1 MRRYLIAAV
10 ILVLAVGTTSWAQ
23 NYSFSVPRMLLE
35 VTPNSDASVTLDYT
49 IEFQCSQ
56 GAHPIDI
63 VDVGLPHEGYDIS
76 NMQASIGGY
85 AATDIR
91 KSQEID
97 CGVEVHL
104 DPYAIPPGQG
114 GEFRFSCTMP
124 NLIFQDT
131 TNKDN
136 ASLQITPTWFDAD
149 LLEGTTQLNV
159 VVYLPES
166 VTLDEALYQKKPFS
180 NKMQLQ
186 NRNAVVWRW
195 EQTRVD
201 GPHLVGVSF
210 PKRDLERVVRMTKL
224 MLLGK
229 WWRENPTIRFFWA
242 IGLFVLFGFIFF
254 RLTSGTGVT
263 VFIFLLGFSA
273 IAFAISPFLEAIA
286 LPVLLFIW
294 WAGRRSEAGRRRKYL
309 PPIASV
315 EHGGIKRGL
324 SVPEAAVIME
334 LPLGKVLTLVVF
346 GLLKKDI
353 VRQVQAD
360 PLALELVEDYH
371 GSQSE
376 RQAAARENG
385 TVIHAYEQ
393 PFLDVFEESP
403 AVPIEDLNVQ
413 EPMKGLIEKAAERM
427 SGFNLPQTR
436 EYYRSIVHGAWTK
449 AKAIGDLSQRT
460 QFVDENF
467 LWLLL
472 DDGYDES
479 FSTWHGGGYHY
490 QPIWTRGGAGVG
502 LPAPAPV
509 ATGGRTTTGDV
520 AASFAGWSENVTGR
534 LAGTLDPVS
543 LGTAGRPGIDLS
555 GVDKVTLD
563 VLETMAES
571 SGSGGSGGGGCACAG
586 CACACACAGGGR

>member
-10 ILVLAVGTTSWAQ
+10 ILVLAVGTASWAQ

-35 VTPNSDASVTLDYT
+35 VTPNTDASVTLDYT
-49 IEFQCSQ
+49 VEFYCNS

-63 VDVGLPHEGYDIS
+63 VDVGLPHKGYNIGNMSASVNGVQLS
-76 NMQASIGGY
+76 N
-85 AATDIR
+85 IR
-91 KSQEID
+91 RSEYID
-97 CGVEVHL
+97 VGVEVHL
-104 DPYAIPPGQG
+104 DAQTIRPGQS
-114 GEFRFSCTMP
+114 GEFHFSCTMP
-124 NLIFQDT
+124 NLVFQDT

-136 ASLQITPTWFDAD
+136 ASLQITPTWWKGQYVT
-149 LLEGTTQLNV
+149 GTTALNV

-180 NKMQLQ
+180 DKLQLK
-186 NRNAVVWRW
+186 NRNAVLWRW

-210 PKRDLERVVRMTKL
+210 PKRDLDRVVRMTRL
-224 MLLGK
+224 MLLSK

-242 IGLFVLFGFIFF
+242 IALFVLFGFIFF

-263 VFIFLLGFSA
+263 VFILLLGVSA
-273 IAFAISPFLEAIA
+273 IAFVMSPFIEAIA
-286 LPVLLFIW
+286 LPVLLFMW
-294 WAGRRSEAGRRRKYL
+294 WVGERSTAGRRRKYL

-324 SVPEAAVIME
+324 TVPEAAVIME

-346 GLLKKDI
+346 GLLKKGI
-353 VRQVQAD
+353 VRQVQAE
-360 PLALELVEDYH
+360 PLALEVVEDYH
-371 GSQSE
+371 GSHSE

-393 PFLDVFEESP
+393 PFLDIFEENP
-403 AVPIEDLNVQ
+403 GVPIEKLNVQ

-449 AKAIGDLSQRT
+449 AKAIGDLSERT

-472 DDGYDES
+472 DDGYDDS
-479 FSTWHGGGYHY
+479 FNTWYGHGYHY
-490 QPIWTRGGAGVG
+490 HPTWTRGGAGVG
-502 LPAPAPV
+502 LRAPAAV
-509 ATGGRTTTGDV
+509 TTGGHTTTSDV

-543 LGTAGRPGIDLS
+543 LGIAGRPGIDLS

-563 VLETMAES
+563 VLESMAES
-571 SGSGGSGGGGCACAG
+571 SGSGGGGGGCACAG

>member
-1 MRRYLIAAV
+1 
-10 ILVLAVGTTSWAQ
+10 
-23 NYSFSVPRMLLE
+23 
-35 VTPNSDASVTLDYT
+35 
-49 IEFQCSQ
+49 
-56 GAHPIDI
+56 
-63 VDVGLPHEGYDIS
+63 
-76 NMQASIGGY
+76 
-85 AATDIR
+85 
-91 KSQEID
+91 
-97 CGVEVHL
+97 
-104 DPYAIPPGQG
+104 
-114 GEFRFSCTMP
+114 
-124 NLIFQDT
+124 
-131 TNKDN
+131 
-136 ASLQITPTWFDAD
+136 
-149 LLEGTTQLNV
+149 
-159 VVYLPES
+159 
-166 VTLDEALYQKKPFS
+166 
-180 NKMQLQ
+180 
-186 NRNAVVWRW
+186 
-195 EQTRVD
+195 
-201 GPHLVGVSF
+201 VGVSF

-224 MLLGK
+224 MLVSK
-229 WWRENPTIRFFWA
+229 WWRESPTIRFFWA

-254 RLTSGTGVT
+254 RLTGGTGVT
-263 VFIFLLGFSA
+263 VFIFLLGVSA

-294 WAGRRSEAGRRRKYL
+294 WVGERSTAGRRRKYL

-315 EHGGIKRGL
+315 EQGGIKRGL
-324 SVPEAAVIME
+324 TVPEAAIIME

-353 VRQVQAD
+353 VRQVQAE

-371 GSQSE
+371 GSHSE

-393 PFLDVFEESP
+393 PFLDVFEEKP
-403 AVPIEDLNVQ
+403 GVPIEDLNVQ

-449 AKAIGDLSQRT
+449 AKAIGDLSERT

-479 FSTWHGGGYHY
+479 FNTWYGGGYHY

-502 LPAPAPV
+502 LPAPV
-509 ATGGRTTTGDV
+509 TTGGRTTTGDV
-520 AASFAGWSENVTGR
+520 AASFAGWSENITGR

-563 VLETMAES
+563 VLESMTES
-571 SGSGGSGGGGCACAG
+571 SGSGGGGGGCACAG